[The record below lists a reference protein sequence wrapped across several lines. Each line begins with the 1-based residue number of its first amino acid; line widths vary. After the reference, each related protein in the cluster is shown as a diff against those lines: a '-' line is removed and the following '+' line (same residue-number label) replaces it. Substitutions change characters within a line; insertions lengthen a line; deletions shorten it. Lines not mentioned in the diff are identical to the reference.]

1 MGLYRAVPLGL
12 LALLIAAS
20 GVAAVARGWVPPMH
34 RGFVRRV
41 RLYGWGQLVFGLGLC
56 LQAVSE
62 CVDDARGVW
71 HWEGDA
77 TAGMVLVGICMVGL
91 SQRRARG
98 VRQDNTAR

>member
-1 MGLYRAVPLGL
+1 MGLYLAVPLGL

-41 RLYGWGQLVFGLGLC
+41 RLYGWGQLVFALGLC
-56 LQAVSE
+56 WQAVSE
-62 CVDDARGVW
+62 TVDDAPGVW

-77 TAGMVLVGICMVGL
+77 AAGMVVVGLCLVGL
-91 SQRRARG
+91 SQRPVRG
-98 VRQDNTAR
+98 VRQDTTAL